1 MNALSQSLWQVCAP
15 VARGWPAAKKAMRA
29 IQTSIHV
36 AHHTAAAKVPALIRP
51 HTVNLTVAVTAS
63 CNQRCT
69 GCLYERGFMAK
80 QQLPLPVM
88 EQMVED
94 AAALKIRSLRL
105 YGGEP
110 LLHNDL
116 PAVVEKAVGLGL
128 RTYVTTNG
136 VLLAERIDELHAAGL
151 RDVTFG
157 YYGSGKDYD
166 DYVARKGNYARMERG
181 IAAVRDKHG
190 DSFGIR
196 MNWLLMRPT
205 CSLESLE
212 DAWQF
217 ALRYRTPMQVDL
229 IHYSLPYFS
238 EGPERALQFTDADRP
253 AIERVVRRLLE
264 LKREQ
269 PHMIENTEMG
279 LRSIPD
285 WLLLGP
291 AMRVPCDK
299 YRMVWVGADGT
310 VQMCYVTFVFGNLHQ
325 NRLREL
331 LYTPEH
337 EDAAKAAFALQCPNC
352 HCGFDERVRKHLPS
366 RIKFGAPGPLD
377 PQPR

>member
-15 VARGWPAAKKAMRA
+15 VARGWPAARKAMRA
-29 IQTSIHV
+29 IQAGIHV
-36 AHHTAAAKVPALIRP
+36 AHHTAAARVPALIRP

-80 QQLPLPVM
+80 QQLPLRVM
-88 EQMVED
+88 ELMVED

-110 LLHNDL
+110 LLHKDL
-116 PAVVEKAVGLGL
+116 PAVVEKAVDLGL

-166 DYVARKGNYARMERG
+166 YYVARRGNYERMERG
-181 IAAVRDKHG
+181 IATVREKHG
-190 DSFGIR
+190 DQFGIR

-212 DAWQF
+212 EAWRF
-217 ALRYRTPMQVDL
+217 AMRYRTPMQVDL

-269 PHMIENTEMG
+269 PGMIENTEMG

-366 RIKFGAPGPLD
+366 RIKFGSPGPLD
-377 PQPR
+377 P